1 MSLSVDRVRS
11 TGYHA
16 IVHPESAVETVRL
29 LNSPRLYAQL
39 MGGLLAEQPDP
50 TDFQD
55 VLDIGC
61 GPGVWAL
68 DLAFTY
74 PESQVVGIDLS
85 KHRISY
91 ARSMAC
97 EQGLSNAHFRVMDA
111 TGPLDFPDQT
121 FDLVNAQFLFED
133 LPKERWGPLLQEC
146 RRILRPGGILRLTE
160 SDVGFSN
167 SPAHEYLWQCFLRA
181 SSWANHAC
189 SPDGRHLGIIN
200 QLQPLLRRLGFQSP
214 KEFCRLHSV
223 EYSSRARK
231 YHEWCE
237 DLLLRVHH
245 TLPFLAEMGIAPL
258 GELKQ
263 QVRHMQEE
271 VRHPNF
277 SGMVIVLTTWGQKP

>member
-1 MSLSVDRVRS
+1 MSLSADRVRS

-50 TDFQD
+50 TVFQD

-68 DLAFTY
+68 DLAFTN
-74 PESQVVGIDLS
+74 PETEVVGIDIS
-85 KHRISY
+85 RQRISY
-91 ARSMAC
+91 ARSMAS
-97 EQGLSNAHFRVMDA
+97 EQRLPNASFHVMDA
-111 TGPLDFPDQT
+111 TEPLCFPDAS

-133 LPKERWGPLLQEC
+133 LPKEVWAPLLLEC
-146 RRILRPGGILRLTE
+146 LRILRPGGIVRLTE
-160 SDVGFSN
+160 SEVGFSN
-167 SPAHEYLWQCFLRA
+167 SPAHEYLWECYLRA

-214 KEFCRLHSV
+214 EEFRRLYAV
-223 EYSSRARK
+223 EYSSRAGK
-231 YHEWCE
+231 YQEWCE
-237 DLLLRVHH
+237 DLMLKAHH
-245 TLPFLAEMGIAPL
+245 MLPFLTSMGIAPR
-258 GELKQ
+258 GELE
-263 QVRHMQEE
+263 QVVRRMGEE
-271 VRHPNF
+271 VWHPNF
-277 SGMVIVLTTWGQKP
+277 NGTVLVLVTWGQKP